1 MEALLKAGHNQTMIA
16 TILSI
21 DKSTVSCELRRNQG
35 LRGYRIERKTKYT
48 VLTKSSTKH
57 AKPVR
62 KSIVQGLDRSVY
74 QNKCVNGIFKK
85 LKNNLVAEPV
95 GPVKNG
101 FLFFTSP

>member
-1 MEALLKAGHNQTMIA
+1 MSKVDVGRQRLGD
-16 TILSI
+16 IL
-21 DKSTVSCELRRNQG
+21 VLGELQ
-35 LRGYRIERKTKYT
+35 
-48 VLTKSSTKH
+48 
-57 AKPVR
+57 
-62 KSIVQGLDRSVY
+62 SIVIGDGVDLVSIRSQPLYDAFTDSVY